1 MVQSRKSQR
10 RSRISQRRSR
20 KIQRG
25 GVADYPYAFQTKEEL
40 AQFGSLPDNT
50 WASGLGQNPGLND
63 QTTADTGGYR
73 LTTGG
78 SMKRKSRSRKL
89 RQHKNN

>member
-25 GVADYPYAFQTKEEL
+25 GVAEYPAAFQSKAEL
-40 AQFGSLPDNT
+40 AQFGALPDNT
-50 WASGLGQNPGLND
+50 WASGMGQNPGLND
-63 QTTADTGGYR
+63 QMTADTGGYH
-73 LTTGG
+73 LVSGG
-78 SMKRKSRSRKL
+78 SLNRKSRSRKR
-89 RQHKNN
+89 RQH